1 MSDNISRQ
9 AVLSILNGF
18 EVMDGHTDQQ
28 RAIHMVELLP
38 STDRK
43 GEWKED
49 ETGNGFWICSSC
61 GFVSEASGAW
71 LLYKHCPHCGADM
84 RGVDNEST
92 L

>member
-9 AVLSILNGF
+9 AVLALLKHDVWNDVI
-18 EVMDGHTDQQ
+18 E
-28 RAIHMVELLP
+28 AIKALP

-61 GFVSEASGAW
+61 GFVSGAW
-71 LLYKHCPHCGADM
+71 LLYKYCPHCGADM
-84 RGVDNEST
+84 RGEDDAG
-92 L
+92 